1 MKTEQINLRLDA
13 DIVSALERVASAES
27 TDRATAIR
35 RLLETSLRQWELQHA
50 IDEYRRG
57 DVSLGRAAEEAG
69 LSQWELQELLRRER
83 IAYPLDVEELS
94 ARLLELGTDTES
106 TEERTLPDVP
116 PQPGGVLLV
125 GINPALVSVAAGH
138 YYQGRLGQRL
148 WRRLERLGLLVD
160 PVPGREDESFAEA
173 GHGLTDLVKRP
184 TRSATDV
191 SKREL
196 EAGVETLKGKIQAWR
211 PGLVLFA
218 FKQPA
223 RVLLGPGVKPG
234 LGRELEGVRTFLLT
248 GPYAPT
254 GDAQRIDAELGELLG
269 AEDSLSSDYEPTQT
283 VTPRDLERGQIRL
296 KQPAR
301 RFFPSGK
308 KQVEILL
315 RGERIEAR
323 YDPKLGLDRPRS
335 PLLRIDRRRLR
346 NAVRPNE
353 QLRVSRG
360 LAGVVRID

>member
-13 DIVSALERVASAES
+13 DIVSALERVAHAES
-27 TDRATAIR
+27 TDRATAVR
-35 RLLETSLRQWELQHA
+35 RLLEASLRQWEVQHA

-83 IAYPLDVEELS
+83 VAYPLDVEEVS
-94 ARLLELGTDTES
+94 ARLLELGVDTEWS
-106 TEERTLPDVP
+106 GEPTLRDIP
-116 PQPGGVLLV
+116 PRPGRVLLV
-125 GINPALVSVAAGH
+125 GINPAPVSVAAGH
-138 YYQGRLGQRL
+138 YYQGQLGQRL

-160 PVPGREDESFAEA
+160 PVPGQEDEAFADT

-184 TRSATDV
+184 TRSASEITKD
-191 SKREL
+191 EL
-196 EAGVETLKGKIQAWR
+196 EAGVEILKSKIQAWR

-223 RVLLGPGVKPG
+223 RVLLGSSVKPG
-234 LGRELEGVRTFLLT
+234 PGPPLEGISTFLLT

-254 GDAQRIDAELGELLG
+254 AEAKRVDRELLELLESG
-269 AEDSLSSDYEPTQT
+269 PPVEADHELTQR
-283 VTPRDLERGQIRL
+283 VTNNDLQQGQIRL

-301 RFFPSGK
+301 RFFPAARGR
-308 KQVEILL
+308 VEVVL
-315 RGERIEAR
+315 RGDRLKAG
-323 YDPKLGLDRPRS
+323 YDPKLGPPPKS
-335 PLLRIDRRRLR
+335 PVLRIGRERVR

-353 QLRVSRG
+353 QLHVTRG
-360 LAGVVRID
+360 LAGVVRLD